1 VNGVKFM
8 QMSHQESF
16 INYLKYEKRYS
27 HLTAVAYKKDLDQF
41 IEFFIKTVGD
51 FNVEGINDKI
61 VRKWIVD
68 LMDSGLSARTVN
80 KKISALKSF
89 YKYLLRLE
97 VVKENNLVNVI
108 VPKVRKKLPQFVEE
122 KQLDH
127 LLDDGFFGNDFESL
141 RDKLILSL
149 LYGTGIRLSEL
160 MHLKDADVSQA
171 EFLIKVLGKRNKE
184 RIIPYPRGLNVLID
198 QYKTERTML
207 FGSHVSY
214 LLLTSKG
221 NPPYEKLIYRV
232 VLKYLNLVTT
242 IDRKSPHVLRHT
254 FATHLLNRG
263 ADLNAV
269 KELLGHSNLSATQI
283 YTHTSLEKIQKVYRQ
298 AHPRS

>member
-1 VNGVKFM
+1 
-8 QMSHQESF
+8 MSHQESF

-27 HLTAVAYKKDLDQF
+27 HLTAIAYKKDLDQF
-41 IEFFIKTVGD
+41 EEFFVKTVGD
-51 FNVEGINDKI
+51 FNVEGINDKT
-61 VRKWIVD
+61 VRMWVVE
-68 LMDSGLSARTVN
+68 LMDKGISARTVN
-80 KKISALKSF
+80 KKISALRSF
-89 YKYLLRLE
+89 YKYLLRLGI
-97 VVKENNLVNVI
+97 VKENNLVTVT

-122 KQLDH
+122 RSLNH
-127 LLDDGFFGNDFESL
+127 LLDDGFFGNDFEAL

-160 MHLKDADVSQA
+160 MHLKDADIFTT

-184 RIIPYPRGLNVLID
+184 RIIPYPRSLNLLIE
-198 QYKTERTML
+198 QYKAERTQL
-207 FGSHVSY
+207 FGSPVEC

-221 NPPYEKLIYRV
+221 KPIYEKLIYRV
-232 VLKYLNLVTT
+232 VCKNLAMVTT
-242 IDRKSPHVLRHT
+242 IEQKSPHVLRHT

-269 KELLGHSNLSATQI
+269 KELLGHANLSATQI

>member
-1 VNGVKFM
+1 
-8 QMSHQESF
+8 MSHQESF

-41 IEFFIKTVGD
+41 EEFYVKTVGD

-61 VRKWIVD
+61 VRGWVVE
-68 LMDSGLSARTVN
+68 LMEHGICARTVN

-97 VVKENNLVNVI
+97 VIKENNLVNVI
-108 VPKVRKKLPQFVEE
+108 VPKVGKKLPQFVEE
-122 KQLDH
+122 KNLDH
-127 LLDDGFFGNDFESL
+127 LLDDGFFTKDFEGF
-141 RDKLILSL
+141 RDELMISL
-149 LYGTGIRLSEL
+149 LYGAGIRLAEL
-160 MHLKDADVSQA
+160 MHLKDADVYQT

-184 RIIPYPRGLNVLID
+184 RIIPYPRSLSLLIE
-198 QYKTERTML
+198 QYKQKRTEL
-207 FGSHVSY
+207 FGYPVES
-214 LLLTSKG
+214 LFLTSKG
-221 NPPYEKLIYRV
+221 KPVYEKLIYRV
-232 VLKYLNLVTT
+232 VCMKLALVTT
-242 IDRKSPHVLRHT
+242 IDKKSPHVLRHS

-283 YTHTSLEKIQKVYRQ
+283 YTHTSLDKIKKVYQQ

>member
-1 VNGVKFM
+1 
-8 QMSHQESF
+8 MSHQESF

-41 IEFFIKTVGD
+41 EEFYVKTVGD

-61 VRKWIVD
+61 VRGWVVE
-68 LMDSGLSARTVN
+68 LMEHGICARTVN

-97 VVKENNLVNVI
+97 VIKENNLVNVI
-108 VPKVRKKLPQFVEE
+108 VPKVGKKLPQFVEE
-122 KQLDH
+122 KNLDH
-127 LLDDGFFGNDFESL
+127 LLDDGFFTKDFEGF
-141 RDKLILSL
+141 RDELMISL
-149 LYGTGIRLSEL
+149 LYGAGIRLAEL
-160 MHLKDADVSQA
+160 MHLKDADVYQT

-184 RIIPYPRGLNVLID
+184 RIIPYPMSLNLLIE
-198 QYKTERTML
+198 QYKQKRTEL
-207 FGSHVSY
+207 FGYPVEC
-214 LLLTSKG
+214 LFLTSKG
-221 NPPYEKLIYRV
+221 KPVYEKLIYRV
-232 VLKYLNLVTT
+232 VCIKLALVTT
-242 IDRKSPHVLRHT
+242 INQKSPHVLRHS

-283 YTHTSLEKIQKVYRQ
+283 YTHTSLDSIKKVYKQ

>member
-1 VNGVKFM
+1 
-8 QMSHQESF
+8 MSHQESF

-27 HLTAVAYKKDLDQF
+27 HLTAIAYKKDLDQF
-41 IEFFIKTVGD
+41 EEFFVKTIGD

-61 VRKWIVD
+61 ARRWIVD
-68 LMDSGLSARTVN
+68 LMDKGLSARTVN

-89 YKYLLRLE
+89 NKYLMRLE
-97 VVKENNLVNVI
+97 VVSENNLVNVI

-122 KQLDH
+122 KNLNH
-127 LLDDGFFGNDFESL
+127 LLDDGFFGNDFEAL

-160 MHLKDADVSQA
+160 MNLRDADISQT
-171 EFLIKVLGKRNKE
+171 EYLIKVLGKRNKE
-184 RIIPYPRGLNVLID
+184 RIVPYPRSLNTLIE
-198 QYKTERTML
+198 QYKTERTRL
-207 FGSHVSY
+207 FGSPVSY
-214 LLLTSKG
+214 LLLTAKG
-221 NPPYEKLIYRV
+221 NPAYEKLIYRA
-232 VLKYLNLVTT
+232 VLKYLTLVTT
-242 IDRKSPHVLRHT
+242 IDKKSPHVLRHT

-269 KELLGHSNLSATQI
+269 KEMLGHSNLSATQI
-283 YTHTSLEKIQKVYRQ
+283 YTHTSLEKIQKVYRL

>member
-1 VNGVKFM
+1 
-8 QMSHQESF
+8 MSHQESF

-27 HLTAVAYKKDLDQF
+27 QLTAIAYKKDLDQF
-41 IEFFIKTVGD
+41 EEFFVKTIGD
-51 FNVEGINDKI
+51 FNVEGINDK
-61 VRKWIVD
+61 VARMWVVE
-68 LMDSGLSARTVN
+68 LMDNGISARTVN

-122 KQLDH
+122 NSLNH
-127 LLDDGFFGNDFESL
+127 LLDDGFFGNDFEAL

-149 LYGTGIRLSEL
+149 LYGTGVRLSEL
-160 MHLKDADVSQA
+160 MHLKDADIYTT

-184 RIIPYPRGLNVLID
+184 RIIPYPRNLNLLIE
-198 QYKTERTML
+198 QYKSERANL
-207 FGSHVSY
+207 FGTPAQC

-221 NPPYEKLIYRV
+221 RPVYEKLIYRV
-232 VLKYLNLVTT
+232 VCKNLAMVTT
-242 IDRKSPHVLRHT
+242 IEQKSPHVLRHT
-254 FATHLLNRG
+254 FATHMLNRG

-283 YTHTSLEKIQKVYRQ
+283 YTHTSLEKIQRVYRQ

>member
-1 VNGVKFM
+1 
-8 QMSHQESF
+8 MSHQESF

-27 HLTAVAYKKDLDQF
+27 HLTAIAYKKDLDQF
-41 IEFFIKTVGD
+41 EEFYVKTVGD
-51 FNVEGINDKI
+51 FHVEGINDKV
-61 VRKWIVD
+61 VRGWVIE
-68 LMDSGLSARTVN
+68 LMDNGISARTVN

-97 VVKENNLVNVI
+97 LVKENNLVNVI
-108 VPKVRKKLPQFVEE
+108 VPKVRKKLPHFVDE
-122 KQLDH
+122 KSLDH
-127 LLDDGFFGNDFESL
+127 LLDDGFFGNDFEAL

-149 LYGTGIRLSEL
+149 LYGTGIRLAEL
-160 MHLKDADVSQA
+160 MHLKDADIYQA
-171 EFLIKVLGKRNKE
+171 EFLLKVLGKRNKE
-184 RIIPYPRGLNVLID
+184 RIIPYPRSINLLIE
-198 QYKTERTML
+198 QYKNERTQL
-207 FGSHVSY
+207 FGNSIPC

-221 NPPYEKLIYRV
+221 KPVYEKLIYRV
-232 VLKYLNLVTT
+232 VTKNLALVTT
-242 IDRKSPHVLRHT
+242 IDKKSPHVLRHT

-283 YTHTSLEKIQKVYRQ
+283 YTHTSLDKIQKIYRQ